1 MVPSAADGHAL
12 SRRSFLAAA
21 SATGVALLVS
31 ACTSGGG
38 DDPEPV
44 TAAQVD
50 SLADQVTVQR
60 TLVAA
65 YATVASADAAVA
77 REVAS
82 LAEQTRA
89 QLDRLE
95 AASPG
100 SSPSSASS
108 ASSSASPSS
117 PAADVGPDP
126 RAWLR
131 QQVTAAADSH
141 AGACLEQS
149 GARAA
154 LLGSIAAGLRGHAVR
169 LG

>member
-1 MVPSAADGHAL
+1 MASSSAAGPAL

-21 SATGVALLVS
+21 SAAGAALLVS
-31 ACTSGGG
+31 GCTSGSDGR
-38 DDPEPV
+38 EQV

-50 SLADQVTVQR
+50 SLADQVSVQR

-65 YATVASADAAVA
+65 YASAAAA
-77 REVAS
+77 NTSFGGEIAP
-82 LAEQTRA
+82 LAEQARA
-89 QLDRLE
+89 QLDRLV

-100 SSPSSASS
+100 SG
-108 ASSSASPSS
+108 SSSA
-117 PAADVGPDP
+117 AASGSAAGVGDDP

-131 QQVTAAADSH
+131 EKVVATADSH
-141 AGACLEQS
+141 AAACLQQT

>member
-1 MVPSAADGHAL
+1 MASSPAAARAL

-21 SATGVALLVS
+21 SAAGVALLAS
-31 ACTSGGG
+31 GCTSGAG
-38 DDPEPV
+38 DDQEPV

-60 TLVAA
+60 SLVDA
-65 YATVASADAAVA
+65 YAAVA
-77 REVAS
+77 AADADLGREVAP
-82 LAEQTRA
+82 LAEQART
-89 QLDRLE
+89 QLTRLE

-100 SSPSSASS
+100 S
-108 ASSSASPSS
+108 ASSSSSAASSS
-117 PAADVGPDP
+117 PASTVGAEP

-141 AGACLEQS
+141 AGACLQQS

-154 LLGSIAAGLRGHAVR
+154 LLGSLAAGLRGHAVR

>member
-1 MVPSAADGHAL
+1 MASFPAAGPAL

-21 SATGVALLVS
+21 SAAGVALLVS
-31 ACTSGGG
+31 GCTSDAAEGS
-38 DDPEPV
+38 DPV

-50 SLADQVTVQR
+50 SLSDQVAVQQ
-60 TLVAA
+60 TLVSA
-65 YATVASADAAVA
+65 YAAAA
-77 REVAS
+77 AANANFGQEIAP
-82 LAEQTRA
+82 LAEQATA
-89 QLDRLE
+89 QLDRLR

-100 SSPSSASS
+100 S
-108 ASSSASPSS
+108 ASSSA
-117 PAADVGPDP
+117 AASGSAAGVGSDP

-141 AGACLEQS
+141 AAACLEQS

>member
-1 MVPSAADGHAL
+1 MASLPAAGPAL

-21 SATGVALLVS
+21 SAAGAALLVS
-31 ACTSGGG
+31 GCTSDASGGS
-38 DDPEPV
+38 DPV

-50 SLADQVTVQR
+50 SLSDQVAVQQ
-60 TLVAA
+60 TLVSA
-65 YATVASADAAVA
+65 YAAAA
-77 REVAS
+77 AANANFGQEIAP
-82 LAEQTRA
+82 LAEQATA
-89 QLDRLE
+89 QLDRLR

-100 SSPSSASS
+100 SAT
-108 ASSSASPSS
+108 SSSAGSS
-117 PAADVGPDP
+117 SAGSSAAGVGSDP

-131 QQVTAAADSH
+131 QQVTGAADSH
-141 AGACLEQS
+141 AAACLEQS